1 MPKNV
6 FAYFRIEDNKKSYR
20 LTREFKFILGLCLTV
35 AAYHAFKNVKF
46 FFRCLLI
53 HTLGK

>member
-20 LTREFKFILGLCLTV
+20 LTREFKFNLG
-35 AAYHAFKNVKF
+35 Y
-46 FFRCLLI
+46 
-53 HTLGK
+53 GM

>member
-20 LTREFKFILGLCLTV
+20 LTREFKFIAPFSPITIVSSIYNLI
-35 AAYHAFKNVKF
+35 KF
-46 FFRCLLI
+46 
-53 HTLGK
+53 

>member
-20 LTREFKFILGLCLTV
+20 LTREFKVTGI
-35 AAYHAFKNVKF
+35 AE
-46 FFRCLLI
+46 
-53 HTLGK
+53 

>member
-20 LTREFKFILGLCLTV
+20 LTREFKLMILT
-35 AAYHAFKNVKF
+35 H
-46 FFRCLLI
+46 
-53 HTLGK
+53 